1 MTFYSLVKSLKVDFV
16 QCRPNH
22 KRANRDEIRS
32 KFDIGI
38 LDLLKYLTFPYL
50 VWFRNGELIQ
60 VENELPALKYCK
72 TEKGVLKALKSGAY
86 QKELLQEEGKGK
98 IEIKDQGLKF
108 LYE

>member
-50 VWFRNGELIQ
+50 VWSRNGKLIK

-72 TEKGVLKALKSGAY
+72 TEKGVLKALKSGA
-86 QKELLQEEGKGK
+86 
-98 IEIKDQGLKF
+98 
-108 LYE
+108 